1 MVRTRDMKDQDWESL
16 VRYHDVKRL
25 VIGLKQSNVI
35 EFQTPTHVTFSAM
48 LDCWLEKSSPKKD
61 FKPEYSGD
69 GKSNTVDVSKL
80 RKRVGIRGTGQ
91 SLDMVFVQGGTF
103 AFKNQG
109 TKNVNSFYIGRTE
122 VTQKVWKAVMKTNSS
137 AWKGDNLPVT
147 NVTYWQALEFCKKLS
162 QLTGKKFRLP
172 RDVEWEFAAR
182 GGIYSK
188 GYKHPGSDNPL
199 DVGWLRE
206 NSNSRLHAVAQK
218 KPNELGLY
226 DMLGNC
232 KEMCSEYLD
241 NFQPEYKKLPGA
253 DRRAR
258 GLDWD
263 CHPTDT
269 LCKNGKPT
277 TTIITTLSRYYYVH
291 DFYQQGF
298 GTAKVGLR
306 LVMEP

>member
-1 MVRTRDMKDQDWESL
+1 M
-16 VRYHDVKRL
+16 
-25 VIGLKQSNVI
+25 
-35 EFQTPTHVTFSAM
+35 
-48 LDCWLEKSSPKKD
+48 
-61 FKPEYSGD
+61 
-69 GKSNTVDVSKL
+69 
-80 RKRVGIRGTGQ
+80 
-91 SLDMVFVQGGTF
+91 
-103 AFKNQG
+103 
-109 TKNVNSFYIGRTE
+109 
-122 VTQKVWKAVMKTNSS
+122 
-137 AWKGDNLPVT
+137 
-147 NVTYWQALEFCKKLS
+147 
-162 QLTGKKFRLP
+162 
-172 RDVEWEFAAR
+172 EWEFAAR

-206 NSNSRLHAVAQK
+206 NSNSRLHTVAQK

-232 KEMCSEYLD
+232 KEMCSEYVD
-241 NFQPEYKKLPGA
+241 NFQPEYKKLPGSE
-253 DRRAR
+253 RRAR

-263 CHPTDT
+263 CHPTAT
-269 LCKNGKPT
+269 LGKNGKPT